1 MLDAVLDG
9 LWLVLQWPAIGYL
22 ILGVLIGLY
31 FGAIP
36 GLSGLVGLAILLP
49 FTFFMEPAPA
59 FAFLLGMFA
68 VTTTSDTLASVLLG
82 VPGTAAS
89 QATILDGYPLAMKG
103 EADRAFGAAFTV
115 SAFGGVLGAVA
126 LAVSI
131 PILKPLI
138 FSFAK
143 PEFFALGVLGLTM
156 IGSLSGGNMVK
167 GLFAA
172 LIGLLI
178 SMVGYSLTGGVPRY
192 WLGATY
198 LLEGIPI
205 VPMVLGLFAVPEVIE
220 LAVRNTSIS
229 RVTRESVSG
238 GMRRGILD
246 AFKNWWLFL
255 RSASIGI
262 YIGMLPG
269 LGGVIVDWIA
279 YGHAVQSAKDKSQ
292 FGKGDIRGVIAPETA
307 NNAMKGGALM
317 PTVAFGIPG
326 SPAMAILLGAFVI
339 QGFMPGMQMLT
350 TKLDVTFSMVWTLA
364 IANVLGAVLLL
375 VWAKQIAKITFLP
388 SHLIVPAIVLFVMM
402 GAWMSSNTLSDWWS
416 MLVFGI
422 IGYWMKQGGIPRP
435 PLILGF
441 VLGPIMESALYV
453 TYQAYGPI
461 SWMFRPICLVILI
474 LAVLTVI
481 VSGLRA
487 RRQNK
492 EGASVKIKEI
502 QSEDQLAGFVFIFI
516 MVLVFFLAG
525 WQSLGWDRATGQ
537 FPIVVCVPAVI
548 LGLLALM
555 RDGSSLKSSYQKTKD
570 GFKGLVARSQV
581 ARELPKASLLLLS
594 LAGIV
599 GVTVLFGQAVA
610 IPIFILGYL
619 VIRGKTTW
627 AFACSYALI
636 SGVMLYFMFGELIG
650 ILWYPSIFIDYG

>member
-9 LWLVLQWPAIGYL
+9 LWLVVQWPAIGYL
-22 ILGVLIGLY
+22 FLGVLIGLY

-49 FTFFMEPAPA
+49 FTFLMDPVPA

-115 SAFGGVLGAVA
+115 SALGGVLGAVA

-131 PILKPLI
+131 PIVKPLI

-229 RVTRESVSG
+229 RVPRSSVSG
-238 GMRRGILD
+238 GMKRGICD
-246 AFKNWWLFL
+246 AFRNWWLFL
-255 RSASIGI
+255 RSSAIGI

-292 FGKGDIRGVIAPETA
+292 FGKGDIRGVIAPESA

-350 TKLDVTFSMVWTLA
+350 TKLDLTFSMVWTLA

-375 VWAKQIAKITFLP
+375 IWAKQIAKITFLP
-388 SHLIVPAIVLFVMM
+388 SHLIVPAVVLFVMM

-416 MLVFGI
+416 MLVFGV

-461 SWMFRPICLVILI
+461 SWIFRPICLVILI
-474 LAVLTVI
+474 LAIVTIVI
-481 VSGLRA
+481 TALRG
-487 RRQNK
+487 RRHSK
-492 EGASVKIKEI
+492 EGSTVKIQET
-502 QSEDQLAGFVFIFI
+502 QNEDQLAGFVFIFL
-516 MVLVFFLAG
+516 MVCVFFWAG
-525 WQSLGWDRATGQ
+525 LQSLGWERATGQ
-537 FPIVVCVPAVI
+537 FPIVVCVPAVV
-548 LGLLALM
+548 LGLLALF
-555 RDGSSLKSSYQKTKD
+555 RDGLELKNVLNISQNGLRTLLSNSLV
-570 GFKGLVARSQV
+570 L
-581 ARELPKASLLLLS
+581 RELPSSSLLLLS
-594 LAGIV
+594 LVCIA
-599 GVTVLFGQAVA
+599 GVTVLFGQAIA
-610 IPIFILGYL
+610 IPLFILGYL
-619 VIRGKTTW
+619 IIRGKTTW
-627 AFACSYALI
+627 LFALSYAAIAGLI
-636 SGVMLYFMFGELIG
+636 LYFMFGELIG
-650 ILWYPSIFIDYG
+650 ILWYPSIFIEYG